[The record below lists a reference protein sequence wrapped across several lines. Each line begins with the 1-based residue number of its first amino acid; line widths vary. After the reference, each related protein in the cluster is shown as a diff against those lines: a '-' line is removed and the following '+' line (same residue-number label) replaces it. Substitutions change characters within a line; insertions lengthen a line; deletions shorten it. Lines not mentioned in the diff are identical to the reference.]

1 MRKTTLCFSA
11 LALGMSVIGAT
22 TAHAGNGNGNGPQ
35 VEHFEDVFSVE
46 DEFLS
51 EVCGFTVMVDGDVRG
66 TVRARPDGSIH
77 VNERGTVV
85 LSNAES
91 GKTLTN
97 WWRQNYK
104 GQGTE
109 TFNDDGTLTIT
120 FDDKVTGIPERWFDN
135 DGKTLIMDRGYARF
149 IGEVVIDLE
158 TDEVIHFHEEIV
170 THGPH
175 PALENGLDPL
185 VACELL
191 S

>member
-11 LALGMSVIGAT
+11 LALGLSVIGAT
-22 TAHAGNGNGNGPQ
+22 TATAGGPDI
-35 VEHFEDVFSVE
+35 EHFHDEFTVA
-46 DEFLS
+46 DEFLTGI
-51 EVCGFTVMVDGDVRG
+51 CGFDVQVDGDISG
-66 TVRARPDGSIH
+66 TVRFWPDGSIH

-85 LSNAES
+85 LSNADS

-104 GQGTE
+104 GHGTE

-120 FDDKVTGIPERWFDN
+120 FDDKITGIPERWFDD
-135 DGKTLIMDRGYARF
+135 DGKTLIMDRGYAQF
-149 IGEVVIDLE
+149 VGEVVIDLE
-158 TDEVIHFHEEIV
+158 TDDVIHFHEEIV

-175 PALENGLDPL
+175 PILENGLDPAQ
-185 VACELL
+185 ACERL

>member
-11 LALGMSVIGAT
+11 LALGLSAVGAT
-22 TAHAGNGNGNGPQ
+22 TAHAGNGPGI
-35 VEHFEDVFSVE
+35 EHFEDVFVTE
-46 DEFLS
+46 DEFLT
-51 EVCGFTVMVDGDVRG
+51 EICGFTVVVEGDING
-66 TVRARPDGSIH
+66 TVRSWSDGSVH

-85 LSNAES
+85 LSNADS

-109 TFNDDGTLTIT
+109 TFNDDGTLTIN
-120 FDDKVTGIPERWFDN
+120 FDDKITGIPERWLD
-135 DGKTLIMDRGYARF
+135 DAGKTLIMDRGYAQF
-149 IGEVVIDLE
+149 NVEIVIDLE
-158 TDEVIHFHEEIV
+158 TDELIHFHEEIV

-175 PALENGLDPL
+175 PILENGLDPFQ
-185 VACELL
+185 ACELL